1 MRGKESFII
10 YKKKRIITK
19 KGGKN
24 DQNLVLFGL
33 PVQPKVHFEMMNQL
47 ERKTYSRCF
56 LCLSPV
62 FTSSCFIQRGYSMEI
77 NDISS
82 VIGEEKILIVASLKE
97 KLALGK

>member
-1 MRGKESFII
+1 
-10 YKKKRIITK
+10 
-19 KGGKN
+19 
-24 DQNLVLFGL
+24 
-33 PVQPKVHFEMMNQL
+33 MMNQL